1 MKKFCSFL
9 LILFFCLNFTAL
21 KASDEIPTTID
32 SRIKTIVYNE
42 NEIYDLKFFY
52 GFQSFI
58 EISDDEEIEMI
69 SLGEAFPWKITPVGK
84 RIFIRPIQIGA
95 NTNMMIITTKRIYQ
109 FQIQSGSYEEG
120 ADEELIYSV
129 RFYYPDL
136 TRRYAKSDKKEEKV
150 KTFLELDKD
159 GRLNFDYLMTG
170 NIEDLAPVKV
180 FDNGINTYFEFK
192 NKNAFV
198 PSIYAVDVNGE
209 ETLLDYDVEGEY
221 IVINSKHLQF
231 SLRDGSELLCIFNNQ
246 MINK

>member
-1 MKKFCSFL
+1 MKKIFCFL
-9 LILFFCLNFTAL
+9 LILLFSFNFAV
-21 KASDEIPTTID
+21 AAEEEVPTTID
-32 SRIKTIVYNE
+32 SRIKTIIYNE

-69 SLGEAFPWKITPVGK
+69 SLGEAYPWKITPIGK

-129 RFYYPDL
+129 KFYYPDL
-136 TRRYAKSDKKEEKV
+136 TKRQIDTKKKNS
-150 KTFLELDKD
+150 KTNTLFELDKE
-159 GRLNFDYLMTG
+159 GNLNFDYVMTG

-192 NKNAFV
+192 NKNS
-198 PSIYAVDVNGE
+198 SIPTIYSVDGNGE
-209 ETLLDYDVEGEY
+209 ETMLDYDIDGDYV
-221 IVINSKHLQF
+221 VINSKHLQF
-231 SLRDGSELLCIFNNQ
+231 SLRDGNNLLCIFNNQ
-246 MINK
+246 LIAK